1 LPRRLRH
8 DHRGAEREKDENAR
22 GRLQHSHTILLCPP
36 RSKAEQR
43 EWLLLTLS
51 PAGGQTGQR
60 RAQQQERCGLGH
72 RVGVRSRRQER
83 LNARAVAVE
92 CSNLEDVATAAEC
105 RKEKIAGDRVDN
117 FRHSQPLSMA
127 ANWNSCIE
135 RARGEWVHILHSDD
149 YVLPG
154 FYSRLEA
161 SLKNRQDVGAAF
173 TRWTTVDPDGHI
185 LQPSEPQIETAGLLP
200 DRLDRLGAGQFIQ
213 FPSIVVRKSA
223 YQAVG
228 GFRSD
233 LKYTVD
239 WEMWVRLAARYPVWY
254 EPELLA
260 CYRVHPESE
269 SKRLSRM
276 GEDLADQ
283 VKAIPII
290 ESYLPPGS
298 SARAELALRLLHVAK
313 GQFVLRQ
320 YRQALSGIVPA
331 LRLNHSPRVI
341 ASAIR
346 LCGWLAVGVVRVALR
361 AVGLLSPRPN
371 EQG

>member
-1 LPRRLRH
+1 MM
-8 DHRGAEREKDENAR
+8 
-22 GRLQHSHTILLCPP
+22 T
-36 RSKAEQR
+36 EQG
-43 EWLLLTLS
+43 LTHGTDS
-51 PAGGQTGQR
+51 PPAG
-60 RAQQQERCGLGH
+60 
-72 RVGVRSRRQER
+72 
-83 LNARAVAVE
+83 ARPFWSVMIPVYNSTKYLART
-92 CSNLEDVATAAEC
+92 LESVLEQNIGPDAMQIEVIDGYSSIDLPEPLV
-105 RKEKIAGDRVDN
+105 KKIAGDRVDN